1 MLAPKIGWCYLV
13 FVVSIDVQKCI
24 KYRVLQIYVWQ
35 PLFFARI
42 LIEGPPFAADV
53 ECFWGLPK
61 RKELSGSE
69 KKLCFCGASTR
80 SLEPK
85 LWNCGD
91 PRGSDFLSLK
101 DCSDTLRVAGD
112 GGNMPLGSH
121 WFSCPIS
128 LTTSE
133 VLTGSA
139 SVKTSIY
146 STCINCTQL
155 IIKIA

>member
-1 MLAPKIGWCYLV
+1 MLAPKFGWCYLV

-35 PLFFARI
+35 PLFLHGSWLKVHLLPQMLRVFGGSKK
-42 LIEGPPFAADV
+42 EGV
-53 ECFWGLPK
+53 EWI
-61 RKELSGSE
+61 R